1 MKNKRPL
8 QAILILVLVFSLTAC
23 NLPSSKPSATA
34 TQAAT
39 AVPPSATP
47 LPPPTETA
55 TPEPPTA
62 TPTEELLPTATLP
75 IVNPT
80 REPSKTPTKEIIKP
94 PAHARFDGTFEYG
107 KLVLRID
114 NNPAY
119 IVPKTVTIKGAPCK
133 EGKGKLSDSLTL
145 EPPTYYEIVENRF
158 YIDFGGGMVKISGE
172 FISPLKARGTITIAV
187 KVEGKNCT
195 VGPYPWTASAPVE

>member
-8 QAILILVLVFSLTAC
+8 QAFLILVLVVSLTAC

-39 AVPPSATP
+39 PVPPSPTP
-47 LPPPTETA
+47 LPPTETA

-62 TPTEELLPTATLP
+62 TPTEEVLPTVTLP
-75 IVNPT
+75 IINPT
-80 REPSKTPTKEIIKP
+80 REPSRTPTMVTFKP
-94 PAHARFDGTFEYG
+94 APHARFDGTFEYG

-114 NNPAY
+114 NNPIY
-119 IVPKTVTIKGAPCK
+119 IVPKTVTVKGAPCK

-145 EPPTYYEIVENRF
+145 EPPTYYEIVQNRF

-172 FISPLKARGTITIAV
+172 LISATKMRGSITITLKAD
-187 KVEGKNCT
+187 GKTCT
-195 VGPYPWTASAPVE
+195 AGPYAWTASAPIE